1 MSNLLNI
8 CGIIIASSQY
18 PDATLQ
24 QFYRQYYHC
33 EIKAEQNKKEV
44 QSTDD
49 LSMFFPYQD
58 TWWPVF
64 TIDQISSD
72 SFQQLIQKGIKPGII
87 LPDEVFGFP
96 HYFLLKEA
104 VSQGA
109 IPIALYKSEQPQY
122 FAAKATFS
130 TAIGLR
136 PMAAFVST
144 GWDENLISQPTGS
157 YIIQFNPSQ
166 LPLPSREILQG
177 QHLFYSAKSFNGHI
191 SGYEI
196 IVNPPADLPTTNI
209 RYPQFGVSW
218 KFNHINYVSTPK
230 KVETSLIGYIFIG
243 LSTVVVPLDLILTSN
258 YPNLLGTF
266 GSYVSWFSL
275 VVGLILLLLLI
286 SSIIRRVRTN
296 GSN

>member
-33 EIKAEQNKKEV
+33 EIKAEQTKTEV

-72 SFQQLIQKGIKPGII
+72 SFQQLIHKGIKPGII
-87 LPDEVFGFP
+87 LPDEVFSFS

-109 IPIALYKSEQPQY
+109 IPIALFKPEQPQY

-136 PMAAFVST
+136 PLAAFVSK
-144 GWDENLISQPTGS
+144 GWDENLISQPAGS
-157 YIIQFNPSQ
+157 YLIQFNPSQ
-166 LPLPSREILQG
+166 LPLPSREIKQK
-177 QHLFYSAKSFNGHI
+177 QHLFYSVKSFNGHI

-196 IVNPPADLPTTNI
+196 IVNPPTDLSVTNI
-209 RYPQFGVSW
+209 RYPQLGISW
-218 KFNHINYVSTPK
+218 RFNKINYVSTPK
-230 KVETSLIGYIFIG
+230 EVETSLIGYIFIA

-266 GSYVSWFSL
+266 GSYISWFSL

-286 SSIIRRVRTN
+286 SSIIRRVRKN